1 MPQSPSP
8 GKNRRGSPDA
18 IKKRRAARQFNEV
31 LILGA
36 SGRLDGR
43 TEKRRQRLLA
53 ELREGKRG
61 ARALKPIDVLLNV
74 QALLELGEIASALRK
89 IVKPPRP
96 LPQTDELVASTRAL
110 HRAYKFQPE
119 VYAFVGIDGET
130 LSRAG
135 VLSERQRAKAPLRSV
150 RKTRAGASR
159 SASSGRAA

>member
-1 MPQSPSP
+1 MPHSPSP
-8 GKNRRGSPDA
+8 GKNRRGSPGA
-18 IKKRRAARQFNEV
+18 IQKRRAARQFNEV

-74 QALLELGEIASALRK
+74 QALLELGETASALRK

-96 LPQTDELVASTRAL
+96 LPTSEELVASTRAL
-110 HRAYKFQPE
+110 HRAYKFQAD
-119 VYAFVGIDGET
+119 VYAFVGIDAET

-135 VLSERQRAKAPLRSV
+135 VLSDRRGAKGPLRTV
-150 RKTRAGASR
+150 RKARVGAAR
-159 SASSGRAA
+159 GASSGKAA